1 MDVRGLCEWARAVDQ
16 EWVQYR
22 NTRFEMKGR
31 ITAATWVDRLKD
43 KGILTK
49 STLTISQLRSG
60 DVWQGIARYDTWMA
74 KTARR
79 SHIDLLLE
87 HFTFLEGIVRQLA
100 SEDENVGTTIFN

>member
-1 MDVRGLCEWARAVDQ
+1 
-16 EWVQYR
+16 
-22 NTRFEMKGR
+22 MKGR

-74 KTARR
+74 TTARR
-79 SHIDLLLE
+79 SHTDLLLE

-100 SEDENVGTTIFN
+100 SEDENGGATIFN